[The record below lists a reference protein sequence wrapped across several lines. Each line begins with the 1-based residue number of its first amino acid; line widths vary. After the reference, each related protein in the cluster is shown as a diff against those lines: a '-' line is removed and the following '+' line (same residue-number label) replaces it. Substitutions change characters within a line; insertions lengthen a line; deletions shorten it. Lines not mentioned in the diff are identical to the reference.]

1 MKKLALLFGLVA
13 FSVNA
18 QIKVGKCQSYYADKQ
33 LAKQIFDSI
42 NAYRKSLGQEPYVW
56 EENYYVT
63 AKKQNDYLADNGLWG
78 HRINNV
84 PGTELIVAVNNLR
97 VPINSDMYS
106 MLADSCLRQWKH
118 SEFHHETLKT
128 PILSKSQTSST
139 ITVNNVNLNVLL
151 CKYGAISVN
160 VLDYGNVKHISC
172 ILHLGYYV
180 DTNKWLER

>member
-1 MKKLALLFGLVA
+1 MNKLALLFSL
-13 FSVNA
+13 FTFFVNA

-33 LAKQIFDSI
+33 LAKQLFDSV
-42 NAYRKSLGQEPYVW
+42 NAYRKSLGQESYIW
-56 EENYYVT
+56 EENYYIT
-63 AKKQNDYLADNGLWG
+63 AKKQNDYLADCGLWG
-78 HRINNV
+78 HRINYM

-97 VPINSDMYS
+97 ISINPTVYS

-139 ITVNNVNLNVLL
+139 ITINGVNLTVLL

-160 VLDYGNVKHISC
+160 VLNYGDIKHISC
-172 ILHLGYYV
+172 ILHLGYYN
-180 DTNKWLER
+180 DPLKDM